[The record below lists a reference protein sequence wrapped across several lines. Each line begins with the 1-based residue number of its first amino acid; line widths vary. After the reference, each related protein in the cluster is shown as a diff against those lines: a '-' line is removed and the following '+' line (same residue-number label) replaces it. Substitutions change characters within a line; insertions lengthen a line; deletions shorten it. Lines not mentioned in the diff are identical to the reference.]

1 MTHSTPFHKTSSY
14 FCKGILGVVHVFGM
28 FWIGLTAAPAALAS
42 ETLPMVQSSD
52 QLRAVPHPQL
62 SRLEPAAGEQILEA
76 RKRLESMAQARDV
89 TGEKLSQ
96 AYGEMGKLYHVQD
109 FLGAAQACYLNAQ
122 LLAPGAF
129 RWSYY
134 LGPIYKNKG
143 EIEKSIASY
152 ERALQIR
159 PKNIPALLGAAGG
172 HLSLNRYALA
182 QPLFEQALAVDESC
196 APALVGM
203 GKIASSKRNTE
214 EAIQYLEAA
223 LALQPNANSIH
234 YLLAMS
240 YRRQGN
246 LGKARAH
253 FQRVAMLERM
263 RRGHATPG
271 YPDPLLQD
279 LDALKTGWRL
289 HWTRGIRAFGKGR
302 FAEAANQFRAAIALD
317 PKNPIPRTDLG
328 SALARLG
335 DLEGAAQQYAVALR
349 VSPGNPML
357 HYHLGT
363 TLMGLHAD
371 EDAAEHY
378 QAAIRSNPGFKEAH
392 FQLANLLMR
401 LRRYEKAIPHYATVI
416 ELDSGLGG
424 QILPGDSGDGQLQQ
438 MNGLARF
445 MQAMALIRL
454 DRYGEALMVLEE
466 GLQVFPGHADMTH
479 ALARLLAACPDH
491 KIRNGGRALQLL
503 QPLFEDQDGLDL
515 ESVETLA
522 MALAETGQ
530 FERAVQVQHAMISD
544 LEGNQRFDLVQL
556 LAENLALY
564 ENGQPCR
571 LPWREDDPI
580 FSPVPAA
587 MEPLAPGT
595 SDPTGK

>member
-1 MTHSTPFHKTSSY
+1 M
-14 FCKGILGVVHVFGM
+14 VHVFGV

-42 ETLPMVQSSD
+42 ETLPRLQSRD
-52 QLRAVPHPQL
+52 QLRAVPHPNL
-62 SRLEPAAGEQILEA
+62 SRLEPAAGEQIREA
-76 RKRLESMAQARDV
+76 RKRLESMAEARDV
-89 TGEKLSQ
+89 PEEKLSQ

-109 FLGAAQACYLNAQ
+109 FLGAALACYLNAQ
-122 LLAPGAF
+122 LLAPGDF

-152 ERALQIR
+152 ERALQIQPR
-159 PKNIPALLGAAGG
+159 NVPAILGVAGG

-203 GKIASSKRNTE
+203 GKIASSKGNTR
-214 EAIQYLEAA
+214 EAIQYFEGA

-240 YRRQGN
+240 YRKQGD
-246 LGKARAH
+246 LGKAQAH
-253 FQRVAMLERM
+253 FQRVAMLERL
-263 RRGHATPG
+263 RRGHPMPG
-271 YPDPLLQD
+271 YPDPLLKE
-279 LDALKTGWRL
+279 LDELMTGWRRL
-289 HWTRGIRAFGKGR
+289 WVRGMRAFGKGR
-302 FAEAANQFRAAIALD
+302 FAEAAKEYRGSVALD

-328 SALARLG
+328 SSLARLG
-335 DLEGAAQQYAVALR
+335 DLQGAAQQYAEALR
-349 VSPGNPML
+349 ISPGNPML
-357 HYHLGT
+357 HYYLGT
-363 TLMGLHAD
+363 TLMGLHSD

-378 QAAIRSNPGFKEAH
+378 QAAIRLNPGFKEAH

-438 MNGLARF
+438 MNGLARV

-454 DRYGEALMVLEE
+454 ERYGEALMVLEE
-466 GLQVFPGHADMTH
+466 GLQVFPGQADMTH

-503 QPLFEDQDGLDL
+503 QPLFEGQAGLDL

-530 FERAVQVQHAMISD
+530 FERAVQVQRAMISD
-544 LEGNQRFDLVQL
+544 LQRNQRFDLVQL
-556 LAENLALY
+556 LADNLALY
-564 ENGQPCR
+564 ERGQPCR
-571 LPWREDDPI
+571 LPWREDDPV

-587 MEPLAPGT
+587 MEPLGPGT
-595 SDPTGK
+595 SSRP